1 MCSANDNGQ
10 KTRQELNI
18 NDNYK
23 ERTTDM
29 GKETGKRGREPW
41 TERIDRWAAS
51 DWGSWTMS
59 AVFALLMAAAFF
71 FGGEG

>member
-1 MCSANDNGQ
+1 MEERQ
-10 KTRQELNI
+10 KDKRQ
-18 NDNYK
+18 
-23 ERTTDM
+23 
-29 GKETGKRGREPW
+29 GEPW

-71 FGGEG
+71 FGGEVRP

>member
-1 MCSANDNGQ
+1 MRRWLVHAAS
-10 KTRQELNI
+10 
-18 NDNYK
+18 
-23 ERTTDM
+23 
-29 GKETGKRGREPW
+29 GREPWTERIDRW

>member
-1 MCSANDNGQ
+1 M
-10 KTRQELNI
+10 

-23 ERTTDM
+23 ERTTEM
-29 GKETGKRGREPW
+29 GKETGKRGREPWTERIDRW

>member
-1 MCSANDNGQ
+1 
-10 KTRQELNI
+10 
-18 NDNYK
+18 
-23 ERTTDM
+23 M

-51 DWGSWTMS
+51 DAGSWTMS
-59 AVFALLMAAAFF
+59 VVFALLMAAAFI

>member
-1 MCSANDNGQ
+1 
-10 KTRQELNI
+10 
-18 NDNYK
+18 
-23 ERTTDM
+23 M

-71 FGGEG
+71 FGGEVRP